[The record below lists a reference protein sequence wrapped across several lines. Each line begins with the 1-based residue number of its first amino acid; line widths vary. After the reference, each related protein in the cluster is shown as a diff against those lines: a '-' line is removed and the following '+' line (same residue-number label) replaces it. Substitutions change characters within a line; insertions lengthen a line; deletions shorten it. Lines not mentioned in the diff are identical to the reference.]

1 MISFPAIGRTGSR
14 PADLPPER
22 EERWRRYVTDI
33 AAGNPQALAALYD
46 EAGKSVYSLALRILR
61 NAADAEE
68 ILLEVFDQMWRNAH
82 TYDPGRGSVWR
93 WLTLLTRSRA
103 LDRLRSSE
111 SKQTRERAVVFEDWE
126 ISSQDP
132 SPDETSMFR
141 QQQVLIRKALYDL
154 PPDQR
159 KALELAY
166 FSELT
171 HVEIATTLQVPLGT
185 IKTRIRMGM
194 DKLRV
199 ALGQGSSLAVG
210 LTN

>member
-1 MISFPAIGRTGSR
+1 MTKRVRASTHWPCG
-14 PADLPPER
+14 
-22 EERWRRYVTDI
+22 
-33 AAGNPQALAALYD
+33 
-46 EAGKSVYSLALRILR
+46 
-61 NAADAEE
+61 AADAEE

-82 TYDPGRGSVWR
+82 AYDPARGSVWR

-111 SKQTRERAVVFEDWE
+111 RKQTRERTVVFEDWE
-126 ISSQDP
+126 ISSHDP

-141 QQQVLIRKALYDL
+141 QQQVMIRKALHEL
-154 PPDQR
+154 PPEQR
-159 KALELAY
+159 TAVELAY

-194 DKLRV
+194 DKLRI
-199 ALGQGSSLAVG
+199 ALRQGSSLAVG

>member
-1 MISFPAIGRTGSR
+1 MGRIASQS
-14 PADLPPER
+14 ADLPPER
-22 EERWRRYVTDI
+22 QERWRRYLSDI
-33 AAGNPQALAALYD
+33 ATGDPQALASLYD
-46 EAGKSVYSLALRILR
+46 EAGKSLYSLALRILR

-68 ILLEVFDQMWRNAH
+68 VLLEVFDQVWRNAH
-82 TYDPGRGSVWR
+82 TFDPARGSVWR

-103 LDRLRSSE
+103 LDRLRSSG
-111 SKQTRERAVVFEDWE
+111 SKQTRERTGVFEDWE
-126 ISSQDP
+126 ISSHDP
-132 SPDETSMFR
+132 PPDETSMFR
-141 QQQVLIRKALYDL
+141 QQQLLIRKALYDL
-154 PPDQR
+154 PPEQR
-159 KALELAY
+159 TALELAY

-199 ALGQGSSLAVG
+199 ALGHGSSRAVA

>member
-1 MISFPAIGRTGSR
+1 MISFPGMGRTGSR
-14 PADLPPER
+14 PADLLPDR
-22 EERWRRYVTDI
+22 EERWRRYLTDI
-33 AAGNPQALAALYD
+33 ASGNPQALSALYD
-46 EAGKSVYSLALRILR
+46 EAGKGLFSLALRILR
-61 NAADAEE
+61 NTADAEE
-68 ILLEVFDQMWRNAH
+68 ILLDVFDQMWRNAH
-82 TYDPGRGSVWR
+82 TYDPARGSVWR
-93 WLTLLTRSRA
+93 WVTVLTRSRA

-111 SKQTRERAVVFEDWE
+111 SKQTRERTVVFEDWE
-126 ISSQDP
+126 IRSQDP

-141 QQQVLIRKALYDL
+141 QQQVLIRKALYNL
-154 PPDQR
+154 PPEQR

-171 HVEIATTLQVPLGT
+171 HVEIASTLQVPLGT